1 MRKVTIALGAAAS
14 LLVLGLS
21 AGVAE
26 ASADGSAQVSHLVY
40 VSHSAKNGGD
50 TSCKTAKYR
59 NINTAIAAVSAGG
72 TVIVCAGPMTSR
84 SWWPSR

>member
-1 MRKVTIALGAAAS
+1 MRKVPLALGAAAS

-21 AGVAE
+21 VGAAE
-26 ASADGSAQVSHLVY
+26 ASAGGSAHVSHLVY
-40 VSHSAKNGGD
+40 VSHSAKSGAD

-72 TVIVCAGPMTSR
+72 TVIVHGIGKVAV
-84 SWWPSR
+84 